1 MLRIVASEQSEQDA
15 FKLDLDELVREG
27 ARRMLLAAL
36 KAEVDQYLAEHA
48 EHRDE
53 DGHALVVRNGVA
65 APRTVTTAA
74 GELEIQAPRVHDRR
88 AGRRFT
94 SAILPPWAR
103 RSPKVTE
110 VLPVLYLRGISTK
123 DFAPALAEFFGTEAG
138 LSASTIQRLTRE
150 WSEQLA
156 AFQQRDLRQV
166 DYVYLWADGVHFNVR
181 LEHERLCCLVLV
193 GVRADGH
200 KELVAVGDGYRES
213 TESWLELLRD
223 LKRRGMRA
231 PVLAIGDG
239 ALGFWGALRE
249 VFPESR
255 EQRCWVHKIA
265 NVLDAVPS
273 SLQPKV
279 KAALHTIMNAED
291 KEAAELAIDQFQA
304 TYGAKYPKAVDKVLK
319 DRAVL
324 LTHFDFPVEHWI
336 HLRTTN
342 VIESTFATV
351 RLRTNKTKGAGSRS
365 AGLAM
370 AYKLLDAAQVRWR
383 CVNAPH
389 LVALVR
395 AETTCR
401 DGVAIEREDQPYAA

>member
-1 MLRIVASEQSEQDA
+1 MLRIIASDQAEQDA
-15 FKLDLDELVREG
+15 LKLDLDGLVREG

-36 KAEVDQYLAEHA
+36 KAEVDEYVGQHA
-48 EHRDE
+48 DHRDE
-53 DGHALVVRNGVA
+53 AGHALVVRNGVA
-65 APRTVTTAA
+65 ESRSVTTAA
-74 GELEIQAPRVHDRR
+74 GELEIQ
-88 AGRRFT
+88 
-94 SAILPPWAR
+94 AR

-110 VLPVLYLRGISTK
+110 VLPVLYLRGLSTK
-123 DFAPALAEFFGTEAG
+123 AFEPALAEFFGSEAG
-138 LSASTIQRLTRE
+138 LSASTIQWLTRE
-150 WSEQLA
+150 WTAELA
-156 AFQQRDLRQV
+156 GFRQRDLSQV
-166 DYVYLWADGVHFNVR
+166 DYVYLWADGVHFNIR
-181 LEHERLCCLVLV
+181 LEHERLCCLVLI

-213 TESWLELLRD
+213 TESWSELLRD

-279 KAALHTIMNAED
+279 KTALHTIMNAEN
-291 KEAAELAIDQFQA
+291 KEAADLAIDHFEA
-304 TYGAKYPKAVDKVLK
+304 TFGAKYPKAVDKVLK
-319 DRAVL
+319 DRDVL
-324 LTHFDFPVEHWI
+324 LAHYSFPAEHWA

-342 VIESTFATV
+342 AIESTFATV
-351 RLRTNKTKGAGSRS
+351 KLRTRKTKGAGSRT

-370 AYKLLDAAQVRWR
+370 AYKLLAAARERWR

-395 AETTCR
+395 AGATFV
-401 DGVAIEREDQPYAA
+401 DGVIVERDDQRYAA

>member
-1 MLRIVASEQSEQDA
+1 MLRIVASDQSEQEA
-15 FKLDLDELVREG
+15 LKLDLDELVREG
-27 ARRMLLAAL
+27 ARRMLVAAL
-36 KAEVDQYLAEHA
+36 KAEVDQYIAEHA

-53 DGHALVVRNGVA
+53 NGHALVVRNGVA
-65 APRTVTTAA
+65 EPRSVTTAA
-74 GELEIQAPRVHDRR
+74 GALEIQAPRVDDRR
-88 AGRRFT
+88 EGQRFT

-123 DFAPALAEFFGTEAG
+123 DFEPALAEFFGTQAG

-156 AFQQRDLRQV
+156 AFQKRDLSQV
-166 DYVYLWADGVHFNVR
+166 DYVYLWADGVHFNIR

-193 GVRADGH
+193 GVRADGR

-213 TESWLELLRD
+213 IESWSELLRD

-239 ALGFWGALRE
+239 ALGFWSALRE
-249 VFPESR
+249 VFPDTR
-255 EQRCWVHKIA
+255 EQRCWVHKLA
-265 NVLDAVPS
+265 NVLDAVPT
-273 SLQPKV
+273 SLQPKI
-279 KAALHTIMNAED
+279 KAALHMIMNAEN
-291 KEAAELAIDQFQA
+291 KEAADLAIDQFEA
-304 TYGAKYPKAVDKVLK
+304 THGAKYPKAVDKVLK
-319 DRAVL
+319 HRDDL
-324 LTHFDFPVEHWI
+324 LAHFDFPAEHWV

-342 VIESTFATV
+342 AIESTFATV
-351 RLRTNKTKGAGSRS
+351 RLRTHKTKGSGSRT

-370 AYKLLDAAQVRWR
+370 AYKLLDAAQARWR

-395 AETTCR
+395 AGATFV
-401 DGVAIEREDQPYAA
+401 DGLIIEREDQRYAA